1 LFCCQLV
8 GNRIQDSFLFCNH
21 RFAG

>member
-1 LFCCQLV
+1 LFCCQLM

>member
-1 LFCCQLV
+1 LFCCQLM
-8 GNRIQDSFLFCNH
+8 GNRIQDSFFFCNH